1 MAQFK
6 PQLADALIACLSPI
20 RDKYKELQENQD
32 YVYDLMRQGAEQ
44 TKEEAEH
51 RMQLIKTI
59 MGLIVF
65 TVFLIVMYLSRGK
78 HDSHEFKKNTDWSC
92 LHA

>member
-6 PQLADALIACLSPI
+6 PQLADALIACLTPI

-44 TKEEAEH
+44 TREEAEH
-51 RMQLIKTI
+51 RMQALTQPQE
-59 MGLIVF
+59 GQ
-65 TVFLIVMYLSRGK
+65 LSTG
-78 HDSHEFKKNTDWSC
+78 E
-92 LHA
+92 

>member
-65 TVFLIVMYLSRGK
+65 TVFLIVMYLPRGK
-78 HDSHEFKKNTDWSC
+78 HDSHEFNKNTDWSC

>member
-65 TVFLIVMYLSRGK
+65 TVSL
-78 HDSHEFKKNTDWSC
+78 
-92 LHA
+92 

>member
-6 PQLADALIACLSPI
+6 PQLADALIARLTPI
-20 RDKYKELQENQD
+20 RDKYKELQEYQD

-44 TKEEAEH
+44 TREEAEH

-59 MGLIVF
+59 MGLIV
-65 TVFLIVMYLSRGK
+65 
-78 HDSHEFKKNTDWSC
+78 
-92 LHA
+92 